1 MIIGHGVDIID
12 IVRIKK
18 AIMESARFTK
28 KVFTSA
34 EIEYCE
40 GKKDKYQSYAGKFA
54 SKEAFLKAIGTGWA
68 KGIAFTDVEIV
79 NDNDGKP
86 DIVLHNTAKE
96 YFESKGYKK
105 ILVSISHTDSVATG
119 SVIIY

>member
-1 MIIGHGVDIID
+1 MIAGHGVDIID
-12 IVRIKK
+12 VDRIKN

-28 KVFTSA
+28 KVFTDV

-54 SKEAFLKAIGTGWA
+54 AKEAFLKAIGTGWA

-79 NDNDGKP
+79 NDNEGKP
-86 DIVLHNTAKE
+86 NIVLHNTAKE
-96 YFESKGYKK
+96 YFESMGYKK
-105 ILVSISHTDSVATG
+105 ILVSISHTDGVATG
-119 SVIIY
+119 SVIIF